1 MQVKDKRFQKILVTG
16 APDAQEK
23 VSDYA
28 ISVLAKM
35 ALELAARDGIVDMP
49 QKFEVVRKV
58 TA

>member
-1 MQVKDKRFQKILVTG
+1 MKKVDKRFQNILVTG

-49 QKFEVVRKV
+49 QKFEIVRKA

>member
-1 MQVKDKRFQKILVTG
+1 MRVKDKRFQKILVTG
-16 APDAQEK
+16 APDAQEQ

-35 ALELAARDGIVDMP
+35 ALELTAHDGIISMP
-49 QKFEVVRKV
+49 EFKVVRKV

>member
-1 MQVKDKRFQKILVTG
+1 MKVKDKRFQKILVTG

-49 QKFEVVRKV
+49 QKFEIARKA